1 MLKFLSFHFAN
12 STRWREK
19 QIYILTVDKLLE
31 RKAIEPKLFNLY
43 VLKKLLEMANDKIP
57 NIRICLARCL
67 STTLADNCKLT
78 NFNGQ
83 IIFKLQK
90 NYFSAFYLGDYVESK
105 KRILQEITNF
115 EKDMDRDVRDSVTS
129 SDNKTDLLP
138 PLSEDI
144 SGSNEALPPLPFPP
158 PFQVDVAEH
167 YDPPPPFEEHETI
180 VQQQQQQNEF
190 TTEDEVSE
198 A

>member
-1 MLKFLSFHFAN
+1 
-12 STRWREK
+12 
-19 QIYILTVDKLLE
+19 
-31 RKAIEPKLFNLY
+31 
-43 VLKKLLEMANDKIP
+43 
-57 NIRICLARCL
+57 
-67 STTLADNCKLT
+67 
-78 NFNGQ
+78 
-83 IIFKLQK
+83 
-90 NYFSAFYLGDYVESK
+90 
-105 KRILQEITNF
+105 LQEITNF

-167 YDPPPPFEEHETI
+167 YDPPPPPFEEHETN
-180 VQQQQQQNEF
+180 VQQQQQQNEIM
-190 TTEDEVSE
+190 TEEDEVSE